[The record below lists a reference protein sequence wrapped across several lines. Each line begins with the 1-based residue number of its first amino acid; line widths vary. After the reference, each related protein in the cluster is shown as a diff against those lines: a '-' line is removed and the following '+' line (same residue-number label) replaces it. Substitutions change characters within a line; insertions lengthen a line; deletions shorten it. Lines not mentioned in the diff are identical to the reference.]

1 MLFAENITAL
11 IVTALCIV
19 VFVLGYA
26 LRDFV
31 DGARADWNAYTYRE
45 RSANNGRR

>member
-19 VFVLGYA
+19 LFFLGYT
-26 LRDFV
+26 LRNFV
-31 DGARADWNAYTYRE
+31 DSARADWNAYTYRG
-45 RSANNGRR
+45 RRANNGRR